1 MTLHTADGCKISRQ
15 SDMQGSVSTDDCYV
29 NAEGQGANQGCQ
41 IKTQDTRTYGSGFNA
56 NGGGV
61 YATEIM
67 DSFINIFFFPRGS
80 LPSDISSASPDPSKW
95 GKPMAVFKGDC
106 DIPRTS
112 RTC

>member
-1 MTLHTADGCKISRQ
+1 MTLHTASGCKISRQ

-29 NAEGQGANQGCQ
+29 NAEGQGTNQGCQ
-41 IKTQDTRTYGSGFNA
+41 IKTEDTRTYGSGFNA

-80 LPSDISSASPDPSKW
+80 LPSDISSASPDP
-95 GKPMAVFKGDC
+95 
-106 DIPRTS
+106 
-112 RTC
+112 